1 MSTLL
6 WVHLMSHVKAVHVL
20 DLKLKIQLYCPD
32 VLSGINPTVNL
43 SITLQLIKMQITR
56 HPYVT

>member
-1 MSTLL
+1 M
-6 WVHLMSHVKAVHVL
+6 KAVQVL
-20 DLKLKIQLYCPD
+20 ELKLKIQIYCPD

-43 SITLQLIKMQITR
+43 SITLQLIKKQITI

>member
-1 MSTLL
+1 
-6 WVHLMSHVKAVHVL
+6 MSHMKAVQVL
-20 DLKLKIQLYCPD
+20 ELKLKIQIYCPD

-43 SITLQLIKMQITR
+43 SITLQLIKKQITI